1 MKAGIWMPSIDDL
14 VSVAEAF
21 QKSPVYIDRDRCVAV
36 RNRNAS
42 CRRCVDAC
50 PCDAIEVMNNEI
62 TLDVRACSACGA
74 CTAVCPTGALV
85 PLRPSDDDLF
95 DACVQAAGASVG
107 RAVIACARISSR
119 READPTRYAEVPCL
133 ARVDESV
140 LMRLAAEGVRE
151 IVLVDGACATCR
163 YRAIDEGV
171 NITCGAFQ
179 QLVGAQGAEIPISR
193 TSAFPHDMLI
203 EDATGLFGTTRRD
216 FFSETAR
223 SARDLVSTAA
233 KAALESE
240 LADAKELSI
249 GARLRAGENGA
260 LPTFEI
266 RRHTDIVNAMDA
278 LGQSVVEEVVAR
290 VFATVEIDVEKCNGC
305 GMCAV
310 FCPTAAIKRDERKKP
325 YTNPEY
331 LEFWASECIQC
342 NLCQD
347 VCWKKC
353 LKVSPVVPT
362 KQLFSFDPV
371 VFDLRSSAGASKP
384 FGLGSS

>member
-1 MKAGIWMPSIDDL
+1 MPSIDDL
-14 VSVAEAF
+14 VTVAEAF
-21 QKSPVYIDRDRCVAV
+21 EKSPVYIDRDRCVAV

-42 CRRCVDAC
+42 CRRCKDSC

-62 TLDVRACSACGA
+62 NLDVRACSACGA
-74 CTAVCPTGALV
+74 CTTVCPTGALV
-85 PLRPSDDDLF
+85 PLRPSDGDLF
-95 DACVQAAGASVG
+95 DACMQAMEASAG
-107 RAVIACARISSR
+107 RACIACARIASR
-119 READPTRYAEVPCL
+119 HEADPSRYAEVPCM
-133 ARVDESV
+133 ARVDESI
-140 LMRLAAEGVRE
+140 LMKLASEGARE
-151 IVLVDGACATCR
+151 IVLVDGDCATCR

-179 QLVGAQGAEIPISR
+179 QLVQAQGADVPIARAS
-193 TSAFPHDMLI
+193 TFPEDMLI

-223 SARDLVSTAA
+223 SAREMVSTAA
-233 KAALESE
+233 KATLEHE
-240 LADAKELSI
+240 LGGKKEISI

-266 RRHTDIVNAMDA
+266 RRHADIINAMDA
-278 LGQSVVEEVVAR
+278 LGHSVADEVVAR
-290 VFATVEIDVEKCNGC
+290 VFATVDIDVEKCNGC

-310 FCPTAAIKRDERKKP
+310 FCPTGAIKRDERKKP

-362 KQLFSFDPV
+362 EQLFSFDPV
-371 VFDLRSSAGASKP
+371 VFDLRGAKSTPKP
-384 FGLGSS
+384 FNLGPS